1 MHQKITTTQIKIK
14 KFSHIS
20 LLDIIMD
27 KKNVQNG
34 KICTTFF
41 KIFAQK
47 VTVLESCRE
56 FLKSFRKKLLPEL
69 KKRHYGLKFYPK
81 ILKNKMDIYINGQ

>member
-1 MHQKITTTQIKIK
+1 M
-14 KFSHIS
+14 S
-20 LLDIIMD
+20 LLDITMD
-27 KKNVQNG
+27 KINVQNG

-47 VTVLESCRE
+47 VTVLECCRE

-69 KKRHYGLKFYPK
+69 KKRHYGLIFYPK
-81 ILKNKMDIYINGQ
+81 LLKNKMDIYIICYQTSPKRHQKVLKVLKKC

>member
-1 MHQKITTTQIKIK
+1 
-14 KFSHIS
+14 
-20 LLDIIMD
+20 MD

-47 VTVLESCRE
+47 VTVLECCRE

-69 KKRHYGLKFYPK
+69 KKRHYGLIFYPK
-81 ILKNKMDIYINGQ
+81 LLKNKMDIYYICPKTSQKRHKKVAKLAKSRKNICL